1 MAMYSE
7 SEVSKIIDECF
18 SLGQGGW
25 NCEDDKE
32 EYKEMMA
39 QFCNELKGEKGCK
52 KELTDYIAGSEH
64 KIL

>member
-1 MAMYSE
+1 MYSE

-32 EYKEMMA
+32 EYKEMIA
-39 QFCNELKGEKGCK
+39 QFCNELKNPTQSTCDSKRRNK
-52 KELTDYIAGSEH
+52 K
-64 KIL
+64 

>member
-7 SEVSKIIDECF
+7 SEVSKIIDKCF

-32 EYKEMMA
+32 EYKEMMT
-39 QFCNELKGEKGCK
+39 QFCNELKGMQN
-52 KELTDYIAGSEH
+52 AG
-64 KIL
+64 KNQQAV

>member
-1 MAMYSE
+1 MYSE

-32 EYKEMMA
+32 EYKEMIA
-39 QFCNELKGEKGCK
+39 QFSENCVIIGNKQENPEL
-52 KELTDYIAGSEH
+52 LTNRRN
-64 KIL
+64 